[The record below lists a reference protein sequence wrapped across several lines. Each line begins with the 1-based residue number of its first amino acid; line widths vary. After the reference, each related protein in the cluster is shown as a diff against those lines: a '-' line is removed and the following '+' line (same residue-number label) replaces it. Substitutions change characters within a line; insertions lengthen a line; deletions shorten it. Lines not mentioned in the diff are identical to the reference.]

1 MLGTRAQQPF
11 VEAEPVLGGK
21 RGHLHE
27 GPRRLGPSGA
37 KGGGSGIPDV
47 PFEAADSRR
56 LQEVAH
62 GVPLLERDE
71 PIEDDPVEL
80 RVDPR
85 RIQPGELGS
94 ARRVDPL
101 QGEVVLEVEAE
112 LGTRHAGDVRRV
124 PQALLV
130 PRHAAALVLLAASA
144 GAGLVAPD
152 PLDGP
157 ASRRGG
163 RLVLVVQALEEGC
176 AGDLQERLGPPAG
189 GRPQRPR
196 RQSRDQT
203 AELVVPEH
211 VRRGGQEGIDLQA
224 ARDAREHARP
234 AGDLASVA
242 IEPPLAAPMGRQ
254 EEGHGLPLPGQTA
267 VRDGPDERPD
277 HVARHVRRELGDEA
291 GVREE
296 SRALDQVTG
305 LHGNPGVEGGQ
316 GRRGEGPREVAS
328 DALLEQAVHLRRVPG
343 DLAGQRLDRVP
354 RQAGRL
360 GPKNERMRF
369 LRFVS

>member
-1 MLGTRAQQPF
+1 M
-11 VEAEPVLGGK
+11 
-21 RGHLHE
+21 
-27 GPRRLGPSGA
+27 
-37 KGGGSGIPDV
+37 
-47 PFEAADSRR
+47 
-56 LQEVAH
+56 
-62 GVPLLERDE
+62 
-71 PIEDDPVEL
+71 
-80 RVDPR
+80 
-85 RIQPGELGS
+85 
-94 ARRVDPL
+94 DPL
-101 QGEVVLEVEAE
+101 QGEVVFEVEAE

-196 RQSRDQT
+196 RQSRDQ
-203 AELVVPEH
+203 AGELVVPEQ
-211 VRRGGQEGIDLQA
+211 VRRGGQEGLDLQA

-234 AGDLASVA
+234 ADDLVSVA

-254 EEGHGLPLPGQTA
+254 EEGHGLPLPGQAA

-277 HVARHVRRELGDEA
+277 HVARRVRRELGDEA

-316 GRRGEGPREVAS
+316 GRRGEGPREMAS
-328 DALLEQAVHLRRVPG
+328 DALFEQAGHLRRVPG

-360 GPKNERMRF
+360 GPENEADA
-369 LRFVS
+369 LPRFVS